1 MKQGNEKKSFQKSLK
16 QAVLS
21 FTSMMPMILS
31 IVGLMGLFQAMV
43 SRELLASLFTGDPVK
58 DTLIGTVAGGIAVG
72 QALVSYILGGELLEQ
87 GISIYAVTAFIL
99 AWVTLGIVQ
108 LPLEA
113 EVLGLRFTIYRNI
126 LAFISTILVSI
137 GTVWTI
143 GVIG

>member
-1 MKQGNEKKSFQKSLK
+1 MKQSSEKKSFRKSLK
-16 QAVLS
+16 RAALS
-21 FTSMMPMILS
+21 FASMMPMILS
-31 IVGLMGLFQAMV
+31 IVGLMGLFQALV
-43 SRELLASLFTGDPVK
+43 SKELLASLFTGDPVK

-113 EVLGLRFTIYRNI
+113 EVLGVRFTIYRNI

-137 GTVWTI
+137 GTVWTV

>member
-1 MKQGNEKKSFQKSLK
+1 M
-16 QAVLS
+16 LS

-58 DTLIGTVAGGIAVG
+58 DTLIGAVAGGIAVG

-126 LAFISTILVSI
+126 LAFVSTILVSI

>member
-1 MKQGNEKKSFQKSLK
+1 MKQDNEKKTFQKSLK

-43 SRELLASLFTGDPVK
+43 SKELLASLFTGDPVR

-126 LAFISTILVSI
+126 LAFVSTILVSI

>member
-1 MKQGNEKKSFQKSLK
+1 M
-16 QAVLS
+16 LS

-43 SRELLASLFTGDPVK
+43 SKELLASLFTGDPVK
-58 DTLIGTVAGGIAVG
+58 GTLIGAVAGGIAVG

-113 EVLGLRFTIYRNI
+113 EVLGLKFTIYRNI
-126 LAFISTILVSI
+126 LAFISTIFVSI

>member
-1 MKQGNEKKSFQKSLK
+1 MKQGNEKKTFQKSLK